1 MTDPNPTTTVRVLTT
16 GGTIEKSYCEEEG
29 TLKNRA
35 SIIREGLIAGLRLP
49 YTCLELDSILNKDSL
64 EMDDSDRAL
73 IADAIQATAGHGD
86 PIVVLHGT
94 DTMSNSAEYC
104 YRKLGT
110 PPVPVVFTGAMKPM
124 GFIDSDARQNVIE
137 ALLAARLMA
146 PGFYIAFHNRVFPIP
161 GARKN
166 RDEGT
171 FEALDPGSES

>member
-1 MTDPNPTTTVRVLTT
+1 MTDLNPNTTIRILTT

-35 SIIREGLIAGLRLP
+35 SIIREGLISSLRLP
-49 YTCLELDSILNKDSL
+49 YTHLELESVLNKDSL
-64 EMDDSDRAL
+64 EMDDHDRAL
-73 IADAIQATAGHGD
+73 IAEAVERTAEQGD

-94 DTMSNSAEYC
+94 DTMSDTAEFC
-104 YRKLGT
+104 FKKLGT
-110 PPVPVVFTGAMKPM
+110 PKVPVVFTGAMKPM
-124 GFIDSDARQNVIE
+124 GFIDSDARQNVTE
-137 ALLAARLMA
+137 ALLTARLVA

-171 FEALDPGSES
+171 FEAV